1 MEYCQDDTNWHGQIL
16 MRNDSFGKIAML
28 HKTLKLVGPLHVVGG
43 LMLFLSA
50 FFPSTQAAIASL
62 VTLPAGQAISPFF
75 VAILG
80 PTIASWGILFSAVVT
95 QFYAAPSPGLWK
107 ALMLS
112 VAIWAPLDT
121 GLCLYFGVYGGAVVN
136 TIVVVVLFGLLMS
149 VRSVAYE
156 SGETRA

>member
-1 MEYCQDDTNWHGQIL
+1 
-16 MRNDSFGKIAML
+16 ML
-28 HKTLKLVGPLHVVGG
+28 HKILKLVGPMHVVGG
-43 LMLFLSA
+43 LLLFMSA
-50 FFPSTQAAIASL
+50 FFPPAQVAIVSL
-62 VTLPAGQAISPFF
+62 VNLPAGQEFSPFF

-80 PTIASWGILFSAVVT
+80 PTIAGWGVLFSAVVT

-107 ALMLS
+107 ALVLS

-136 TIVVVVLFGLLMS
+136 TVVVVVLFGLLAS
-149 VRSVAYE
+149 VRSLAYP

>member
-1 MEYCQDDTNWHGQIL
+1 
-16 MRNDSFGKIAML
+16 ML
-28 HKTLKLVGPLHVVGG
+28 HKILKLVGPMHVVGG
-43 LMLFLSA
+43 LLLFMSA
-50 FFPSTQAAIASL
+50 FFPPAQVAIVSL
-62 VTLPAGQAISPFF
+62 VNLPAGQEFSPFF

-80 PTIASWGILFSAVVT
+80 PTIAGWGVLFSAVVT

-107 ALMLS
+107 ALVLS

-136 TIVVVVLFGLLMS
+136 TVVVVVLFGLLAS
-149 VRSVAYE
+149 VRSFAYP